1 MMSDQRKKEDRD
13 WAALLEDIVDMFAGR
28 VDCNVDRANMAM
40 QCQSWRDTVDSLPER
55 IQLPWMLVPYRRSS
69 FMPHNVMMRGLFYCF
84 LSGRAHCMPMPAN
97 AYDARFIGSYEGGW
111 VVLAARHNSGYVV
124 VHCPTNHSIPFPRV
138 VLLRGCPVSDEF
150 VLRACAFSCS
160 PSVAANC
167 VVASLVTS
175 FDCSLNHRTLV
186 AFHRFGASAMSSG
199 SVLEAEDIIY
209 YRGSFYCLTMIE
221 DMIRCTPRFS
231 QDDPPD
237 TLVVRKTYLH
247 FAPIHHDEGL
257 VVKARYLVESRGQL
271 LMVVRFK
278 SVTSEDTSMFAFF
291 QMVPDGPGD
300 GVYFVWQRLPATGGR
315 MIFVGHGA
323 SRCFEASVYPSCKE
337 GVYYFDD
344 ETFNQPAMVAFGFSN
359 GRSYTCHDNG
369 YWPGPEGEI
378 KRSYDWR
385 VPSSYTPPIWFLP

>member
-1 MMSDQRKKEDRD
+1 MSDQRKKEHRD
-13 WAALLEDIVDMFAGR
+13 WAALPEDIVDMFAGR
-28 VDCNVDRANMAM
+28 LDCNVDRANMAM
-40 QCQSWRDTVDSLPER
+40 QCQSWRDTVGSLPER
-55 IQLPWMLVPYRRSS
+55 IQLPWMLVP
-69 FMPHNVMMRGLFYCF
+69 
-84 LSGRAHCMPMPAN
+84 
-97 AYDARFIGSYEGGW
+97 
-111 VVLAARHNSGYVV
+111 
-124 VHCPTNHSIPFPRV
+124 
-138 VLLRGCPVSDEF
+138 
-150 VLRACAFSCS
+150 
-160 PSVAANC
+160 VAANC

-221 DMIRCTPRFS
+221 DMIRCTPCFS

-291 QMVPDGPGD
+291 QMVADGPDD
-300 GVYFVWQRLPATGGR
+300 GVYFVWQRLAATGGR

-337 GVYYFDD
+337 GVYYLDD
-344 ETFNQPAMVAFGFSN
+344 ETFNQAAMVAFGFSN
-359 GRSYTCHDNG
+359 GRSYSCHDNG
-369 YWPGPEGEI
+369 YWPGPDGEI

-385 VPSSYTPPIWFLP
+385 VPSSYTPPIWFLH